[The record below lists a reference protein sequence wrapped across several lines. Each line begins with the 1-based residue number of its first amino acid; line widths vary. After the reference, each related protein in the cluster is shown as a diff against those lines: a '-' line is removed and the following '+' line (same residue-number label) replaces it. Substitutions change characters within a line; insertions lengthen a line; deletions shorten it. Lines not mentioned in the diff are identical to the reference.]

1 MAPREHD
8 THVSNC
14 NLITCLLYKH
24 TRTVTEWDV
33 FIETQCICL
42 FQHFNGYYGLN
53 KIQLAFGVQYE
64 IVILIYLLT

>member
-1 MAPREHD
+1 M
-8 THVSNC
+8 
-14 NLITCLLYKH
+14 
-24 TRTVTEWDV
+24 TEWDV